1 MANYSNQRNGA
12 AGRNTGAGRNG
23 GAAGRRGSQK
33 KGTGKTVIFV
43 VELVI
48 VALLVGVLVFTVKAF
63 GGNGSSEGG
72 DGDNGSFF
80 SKLANT
86 IGDAFGNGENSQ
98 PKGISIVKLEE
109 EKLEI
114 PQEVKQNEV
123 MKGYMNVALFGVDI
137 SKESTNEKGETVLLP
152 ANSVRQSGLL
162 KGYRSDTIMI
172 ASVNQDTGDI
182 KLVSVY
188 RDTFLNIG
196 DSYSKCN
203 AAYAKG
209 GAEQAVKMLNT
220 NLDMDIENFVTV
232 SYWALVGVIDALGGV
247 ELDINDK
254 ELVHLNNYGVS
265 IGKTMNT
272 SFTPLAKTGHQ
283 RVNGMQAAA
292 YCRIRY
298 AGMGGLSN
306 DFARTARQRAVLK
319 AIETQAKKSD
329 LNSLLDAFNSVQ
341 SDIYTS
347 FQKDELINL
356 ISHVWD
362 YRIVEEEGSDNG
374 FPQEEY
380 RVGKNMGA
388 KGSCIVP
395 TDLETNVK
403 WLHKYLF
410 DEDDY
415 NVSATVKE
423 NSKAIK
429 TYSSKY

>member
-1 MANYSNQRNGA
+1 MATNSNQRNGA
-12 AGRNTGAGRNG
+12 AGRG
-23 GAAGRRGSQK
+23 GASAGRRGN
-33 KGTGKTVIFV
+33 GKRGGGKAVIFI
-43 VELVI
+43 VELVVI
-48 VALLVGVLVFTVKAF
+48 ALLVGILVITVKAF
-63 GGNGSSEGG
+63 GGSGNEDVVAESNE
-72 DGDNGSFF
+72 NFF
-80 SKLANT
+80 SKLFST
-86 IGDAFGNGENSQ
+86 IGDAFGNKEGTDS
-98 PKGISIVKLEE
+98 KGISIVKLEE
-109 EKLEI
+109 EQLEI
-114 PQEVKQNEV
+114 AQEVKDNEV

-137 SKESTNEKGETVLLP
+137 SKESTNERGETVLLP
-152 ANSVRQSGLL
+152 ATSVRQSGLL

-182 KLVSVY
+182 KLVSVF

-196 DSYSKCN
+196 ESYSKCN

-232 SYWALVGVIDALGGV
+232 SYWALVGVIDALGGIDV
-247 ELDINDK
+247 DVTDK
-254 ELVHLNNYGVS
+254 ELVHLNNYGTS

-272 SFTPLAKTGHQ
+272 SFTPVAKSGYQ
-283 RVNGMQAAA
+283 RLNGMQAAA

-298 AGMGGLSN
+298 AGMGGLNN
-306 DFARTARQRAVLK
+306 DFARAARQRYVLK
-319 AIETQAKKSD
+319 AIEERAKKAD
-329 LNSLLDAFNSVQ
+329 LNSLLDAFNAVQ

-347 FQKDELINL
+347 FQKEDIINL

-362 YRIVEEEGSDNG
+362 YSIVDENG

-380 RVGKNMGA
+380 RTVKNMGA

-395 TDLETNVK
+395 LDLETNVK
-403 WLHKYLF
+403 WLHKFLF

-415 NVSATVKE
+415 NATIGVKE

-429 TYSSKY
+429 NYSAKYTN